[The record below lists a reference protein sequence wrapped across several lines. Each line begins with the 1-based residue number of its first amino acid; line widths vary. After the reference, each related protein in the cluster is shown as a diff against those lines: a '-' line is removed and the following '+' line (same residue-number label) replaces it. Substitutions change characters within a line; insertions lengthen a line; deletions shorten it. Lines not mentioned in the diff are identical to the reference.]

1 MENTLKITPGLSA
14 VRGRGHDPISCR
26 KGYGLHRLFFG
37 LFFGLK
43 GVTQKIKRFTPLP
56 KFTPEKSG
64 VNRRCTHWYDCVRGL
79 KFTPFLNSEDFSRSI
94 NNFVLVSNIGHKNEK
109 KSIFLNCSVCVFR
122 CKLLLFLKSHI
133 SKISYI

>member
-14 VRGRGHDPISCR
+14 VRGCGHVYVSYR
-26 KGYGLHRLFFG
+26 KWYGLHRRFFG
-37 LFFGLK
+37 CFLNLK
-43 GVTQKIKRFTPLP
+43 RCSQNKKRFTPSH

-109 KSIFLNCSVCVFR
+109 KSIFLNCSVCMFR

-133 SKISYI
+133 NKISYI